1 VSLPWVIEAAEV
13 LANDWGVS
21 ADVWSVTSWNEL
33 RRDAVAAERERI
45 TNPDNEPRVP
55 YITQVM
61 SETEGPV
68 VATTDFAT
76 LLPDQI
82 RQYVPNEFA
91 TLGADDFGFSDTRA
105 AARRHFKIDT
115 HSVVV
120 RALQMLEKSGDIDE
134 GTASTAFAQYGL
146 DDVNRGTT
154 GIAGGDS

>member
-1 VSLPWVIEAAEV
+1 
-13 LANDWGVS
+13 
-21 ADVWSVTSWNEL
+21 
-33 RRDAVAAERERI
+33 
-45 TNPDNEPRVP
+45 RVP
-55 YITQVM
+55 YVIHVM
-61 SETEGPV
+61 SATEVRV
-68 VATTDFAT
+68 VAFSDFAT
-76 LLPDQI
+76 LLSDHI

-91 TLGADDFGFSDTRA
+91 SLGADDFGFSDTRA

>member
-1 VSLPWVIEAAEV
+1 M
-13 LANDWGVS
+13 
-21 ADVWSVTSWNEL
+21 TSWNEL
-33 RRDAVAAERERI
+33 RRDAVAAEREHLN
-45 TNPDNEPRVP
+45 NPDAQPRVP

-82 RQYVPNEFA
+82 RQYIPNEFA

-105 AARRHFKIDT
+105 AARRFFKIDA
-115 HSVVV
+115 HSAVV
-120 RALQMLEKSGDIDE
+120 RTLQMLEESGDIDE
-134 GTASTAFAQYGL
+134 GTAATAFAQYGL

-154 GIAGGDS
+154 GTAGGDA